1 MKQFRCFYKN
11 EFNEYMSMRADS
23 VQKGTYLHDRKALL
37 LFDEYLYANRIKTGE
52 ITEETVE
59 GWMQTLTGKPVT
71 VAAKVMTIRLFL
83 QYLSKTGVKVFL
95 PRIPKVHEDYIPYIF
110 SDEETAKI
118 FTAAD
123 NLQRYYN
130 VKKNIY
136 MHVEYPVI
144 LRLLYGCGL
153 RLGEAVS
160 LKMEDIDLDTGVLTL
175 KETKKKKQRI
185 VPLHCSLTEIVKVY
199 CMKLGITGNPG
210 YYMFPTDNFQ
220 EHITMKDARYYF
232 DHILKRCEITY
243 IRSKKHERGPCQH
256 CFRHLF
262 VLKSFMKAEDSG
274 LRIDDAI
281 PYLSIYLGHD
291 SLTETEKYLKFSSE
305 LFPESMKKFNDFTQ
319 SLFPEVVYEK

>member
-175 KETKKKKQRI
+175 KETKKRNSVLFLCI
-185 VPLHCSLTEIVKVY
+185 VHL
-199 CMKLGITGNPG
+199 
-210 YYMFPTDNFQ
+210 
-220 EHITMKDARYYF
+220 
-232 DHILKRCEITY
+232 LK
-243 IRSKKHERGPCQH
+243 
-256 CFRHLF
+256 
-262 VLKSFMKAEDSG
+262 
-274 LRIDDAI
+274 
-281 PYLSIYLGHD
+281 
-291 SLTETEKYLKFSSE
+291 
-305 LFPESMKKFNDFTQ
+305 
-319 SLFPEVVYEK
+319 